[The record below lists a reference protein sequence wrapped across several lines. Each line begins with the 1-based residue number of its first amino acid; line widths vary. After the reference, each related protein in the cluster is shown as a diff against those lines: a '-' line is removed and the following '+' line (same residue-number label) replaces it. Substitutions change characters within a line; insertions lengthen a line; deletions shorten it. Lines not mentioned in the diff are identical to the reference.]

1 MLSAP
6 GPKWWIAFSYLFISF
21 FVSFSFFFF
30 NMGVF
35 KIELF

>member
-6 GPKWWIAFSYLFISF
+6 GPKWWVAFSYLFISF
-21 FVSFSFFFF
+21 FVSFSFFF

-35 KIELF
+35 KIKLF